1 METSSSTKGL
11 SRSNGLTRRQ
21 KDLLKALKDEPTLR
35 KAYLQSLMNEDN
47 AFNIS
52 DKASSSASTTK
63 PAYDQQDLQ
72 DPNEF
77 QKDKKKRAR
86 KGLGL
91 WQKQGPFVL

>member
-1 METSSSTKGL
+1 MTQ
-11 SRSNGLTRRQ
+11 RQ
-21 KDLLKALKDEPTLR
+21 KDLLEALKDEPALR
-35 KAYLQSLMNEDN
+35 KAYLQKLINEDN
-47 AFNIS
+47 SSDVS

-63 PAYDQQDLQ
+63 PACDQQDLQ